1 MTLNYIL
8 SRNIAEAIDYDLA
21 VTRFNRFNKPFSSY
35 DWTSRKVCWL
45 FKIPIN
51 IRFQNMMR
59 TLWVAVF
66 HTKTE
71 KKKTSKF
78 SFCVWGLRKSW
89 DFHEIEEK
97 KKKFTGHAYFRGQI
111 MLSHR
116 IVTSQITPFCKIHG
130 ASHVSFGLSR
140 VTRDTLPSS
149 DKIAP
154 LWHVADGRKRYSQRT
169 SKSGESRVVMT
180 ESRCWIRK

>member
-1 MTLNYIL
+1 MI
-8 SRNIAEAIDYDLA
+8 SS
-21 VTRFNRFNKPFSSY
+21 FSHKNR
-35 DWTSRKVCWL
+35 
-45 FKIPIN
+45 
-51 IRFQNMMR
+51 
-59 TLWVAVF
+59 
-66 HTKTE
+66 
-71 KKKTSKF
+71 KKKKLQSSPF
-78 SFCVWGLRKSW
+78 VCLAWRNL
-89 DFHEIEEK
+89 EIFTK
-97 KKKFTGHAYFRGQI
+97 LKKRKKKFTGHAYFRGQI

-154 LWHVADGRKRYSQRT
+154 LWHVADGCKRYSQRT

-180 ESRCWIRK
+180 ESRCWIRKEMRISSLIIKYAQSRECNILSLQLSLSNYAKFD

>member
-1 MTLNYIL
+1 
-8 SRNIAEAIDYDLA
+8 
-21 VTRFNRFNKPFSSY
+21 
-35 DWTSRKVCWL
+35 
-45 FKIPIN
+45 
-51 IRFQNMMR
+51 MR
-59 TLWVAVF
+59 TLCLAVF

-89 DFHEIEEK
+89 DFHKIEEK
-97 KKKFTGHAYFRGQI
+97 KQKFTGHAYFRGQI
-111 MLSHR
+111 ILSHR

-149 DKIAP
+149 DKIVP
-154 LWHVADGRKRYSQRT
+154 LWYVADGRKRYSQRT
-169 SKSGESRVVMT
+169 SKSGESRIVMT
-180 ESRCWIRK
+180 EPRCWIRKEMRISSSIIKYPQSREWNILSLQISLSNYAKCN

>member
-1 MTLNYIL
+1 MI
-8 SRNIAEAIDYDLA
+8 SS
-21 VTRFNRFNKPFSSY
+21 FSHKNR
-35 DWTSRKVCWL
+35 
-45 FKIPIN
+45 
-51 IRFQNMMR
+51 
-59 TLWVAVF
+59 
-66 HTKTE
+66 
-71 KKKTSKF
+71 KKKKLQSCPF
-78 SFCVWGLRKSW
+78 VCEAWRNL
-89 DFHEIEEK
+89 EIFTK
-97 KKKFTGHAYFRGQI
+97 LKKRKKKFTGHAYFRGQI

-154 LWHVADGRKRYSQRT
+154 LWHVADGCKRYSQRT

-180 ESRCWIRK
+180 ESRCWIRKEMRISSLIIKCAQSRECNILSLQLSLSNYAKCN